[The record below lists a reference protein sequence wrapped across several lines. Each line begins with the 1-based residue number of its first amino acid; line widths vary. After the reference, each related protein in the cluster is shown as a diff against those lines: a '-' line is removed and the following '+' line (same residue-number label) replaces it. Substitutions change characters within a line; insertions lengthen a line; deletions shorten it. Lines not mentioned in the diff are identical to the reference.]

1 MENSNIC
8 IIEKPDRVSWDEI
21 HSVLWKAHEQNR
33 QKGMYMGLPS
43 KSAEELQYYI
53 EGKGKMFVAL
63 DGEKVIGTLAL
74 IVKKGNRWYNSG
86 RYGYACL
93 GAVLPEY
100 SGKGV
105 FRALYNKMEAEA
117 IRLQLPVI
125 TRDTHE
131 SNARMLKISKQ
142 EGYRFVSYKA
152 CKDHF
157 NIVRAKW
164 LGDCPFPTWYIK
176 LRYLLSKMM
185 IRTRFRIDPK
195 KGKVKRFGF

>member
-1 MENSNIC
+1 MDQNIQ
-8 IIEKPDRVSWDEI
+8 IIEKPEWVSWEEI
-21 HSVLWKAHEQNR
+21 HQVLWKAHEQNR
-33 QKGMYMGLPS
+33 QKGMHMRLPS
-43 KSAEELQYYI
+43 KSAEELQKFF

-74 IVKKGNRWYNSG
+74 MIKEGKQWYNRG
-86 RYGYACL
+86 QYGYACL

-105 FRALYNKMEAEA
+105 FKALYDKMEDEA
-117 IRLQLPVI
+117 RSLQLPVI

-131 SNARMLKISKQ
+131 NNARMLKISKQ

-152 CKDHF
+152 CIDHF

-164 LGDCPFPTWYIK
+164 LKDCPFPTWYIK
-176 LRYLLSKMM
+176 FRFLLSKFYLK
-185 IRTRFRIDPK
+185 TRFKMVPG
-195 KGKVKRFGF
+195 KGRVKRFGI